1 MYEFDDEK
9 NVTLCGSKRSMSENV
24 AKIFGQVKKPE
35 IILYELLLYTYL
47 NRKIVNVKI
56 LMMAEY

>member
-1 MYEFDDEK
+1 
-9 NVTLCGSKRSMSENV
+9 MSENV